1 MTVTTCNE
9 QPVCLFALAWLR
21 INPESLRP
29 KPPSTT
35 SDGLMQLG
43 ETNWLIITNNAWHF
57 NVHVLE
63 NASKTEA
70 WDYFHSLKPAGV
82 VSTNPRAVFL
92 NTGAAAKN

>member
-9 QPVCLFALAWLR
+9 QPVCLFALASLR

-29 KPPSTT
+29 KPPSTI
-35 SDGLMQLG
+35 SDGLMQLS
-43 ETNWLIITNNAWHF
+43 ETDWLIVTNKSGQF
-57 NVHVLE
+57 TIHVLE

-70 WDYFHSLKPAGV
+70 WDYFHALKPAGV

-92 NTGAAAKN
+92 NSGDATKN